1 MGQLVLKGVDIMGGQ
16 ILFTP
21 SSLLDLLTH
30 IEELNEYDIN
40 VTESGDGNVYI
51 KIGESSYKVD
61 TSEVTD
67 VIVEEDVVDTVED
80 ANDEGYSQL
89 EESSEISIEDDPDKV
104 ESSIIKEIAK
114 TLLLGGMVRLS
125 AKWLRGDKK

>member
-1 MGQLVLKGVDIMGGQ
+1 MGGQ

>member
-1 MGQLVLKGVDIMGGQ
+1 MDGQ

-30 IEELNEYDIN
+30 IEELNAYNIN

-61 TSEVTD
+61 TSKVTD